1 MKNTPKYTISF
12 TILCIVSVI
21 VFAYIHINTE
31 NFWIFLP
38 GISIFYIIV
47 CYPLIRKDFQMLSLK
62 QLLIAILLG
71 ILFYTLFLF
80 GNLLLSVFF
89 SDWTKTQITLL
100 YTTLQ
105 PVTLQ
110 NWIFLFLL
118 VIPAEEIL
126 WRGLIQSY
134 FQAQNFKK
142 QMAIGYATFLYCL
155 PLFFSVSP
163 LLILAGCI
171 GGIFWGYLY
180 IQTKNLW
187 FPLISH
193 WIFDLLLLLLFP
205 LEIKQ

>member
-47 CYPLIRKDFQMLSLK
+47 CYPLIRKHFQMLSLK

-126 WRGLIQSY
+126 
-134 FQAQNFKK
+134 
-142 QMAIGYATFLYCL
+142 
-155 PLFFSVSP
+155 
-163 LLILAGCI
+163 
-171 GGIFWGYLY
+171 
-180 IQTKNLW
+180 
-187 FPLISH
+187 
-193 WIFDLLLLLLFP
+193 
-205 LEIKQ
+205 